1 MVFDK
6 DIPER
11 GKLTYQEQ
19 VIEKSLHNL
28 KKKKQ
33 IKNSHEMMSS
43 WHVQNIKL
51 ETQRE
56 RTNK

>member
-28 KKKKQ
+28 KKKK
-33 IKNSHEMMSS
+33 
-43 WHVQNIKL
+43 
-51 ETQRE
+51 TD
-56 RTNK
+56 

>member
-6 DIPER
+6 DMPER

-28 KKKKQ
+28 KKKQ
-33 IKNSHEMMSS
+33 IKNSHEMMPS
-43 WHVQNIKL
+43 WHVQSIKL

-56 RTNK
+56 RINK